1 MGETQG
7 ILWIAD
13 ARAMPEVADESVGL
27 VVTSPPYWHLKDYG
41 VPGQLG
47 YGQTLHE
54 YLYALSRVWV
64 ECYRVLLPG
73 RRLCINIGD
82 QFARAKTYG
91 RYKVIP
97 LHAEIIAQCE
107 QMGFDYLGAIIWQ
120 KKTTLRPSGGA
131 VIMGSFPYPPNG
143 IVEMDFEYILL
154 FRKPGEARVPPRE
167 LKEKSKLS
175 RDEWKTFF
183 TGHWTFG
190 GERQVGHEAMFPEEL
205 PYRLIRMF
213 SFVGETIL
221 DPFAGSGTT
230 LKVALA
236 LQRKA
241 IGYEIQEAF
250 EPIWREKLGLHGGG
264 LFGGLVEV
272 KRRAVS
278 VSFAPVAPAYRPQVQ
293 DMVPLSESPESPSLQ
308 EALYKVSRIVSPT
321 LLQIEGQ
328 GVVALA
334 GIQVLPAQEEEALRY
349 LQRFLLG
356 KRVFLRWESAFTNP
370 PAAYVYL
377 ANRLF
382 VNRKMIEMGL
392 AQADESTRYQ
402 YKEKFLA
409 AQRKAYGKR

>member
-1 MGETQG
+1 
-7 ILWIAD
+7 
-13 ARAMPEVADESVGL
+13 MPEVPDESVGL
-27 VVTSPPYWHLKDYG
+27 IVTSPPYWHLKDYG
-41 VPGQLG
+41 VVGQLG

-54 YLYALSRVWV
+54 YLYELSRVWV

-97 LHAEIIAQCE
+97 LHAEIIVQCE
-107 QMGFDYLGAIIWQ
+107 RIGFDYLGAIIWQ

-154 FRKPGEARVPPRE
+154 FRKPGEAKLPPAE

-175 RDEWKTFF
+175 RDEWKAFF

-213 SFVGETIL
+213 SLVGETVL

-230 LKVALA
+230 LRVALA

-250 EPIWREKLGLHGGG
+250 RPIWQEKLHLRDGG
-264 LFGGLVEV
+264 LFRGAVEV
-272 KRRAVS
+272 RRRTAS
-278 VSFAPVAPAYRPQVQ
+278 VAFAPVAPGYCPQVQ
-293 DMVPLSESPESPSLQ
+293 DMAPLSEGQASPSLQ
-308 EALYKVSRIVSPT
+308 EPLYKVSQIVAPT
-321 LLQIEGQ
+321 LLQIEEQ
-328 GVVALA
+328 GLVALA
-334 GIQVLPAQEEEALRY
+334 GIQVLPEQEEEALRY
-349 LQRFLLG
+349 LRRFLLG

-377 ANRLF
+377 SNRLF

-392 AQADESTRYQ
+392 ARAEESTSYK

-409 AQRKAYGKR
+409 AQHKAYGRR